1 MNNIVQN
8 VSLLAAQT
16 LPRIL
21 SQIGRDEN
29 VPDYGCC
36 DRNHHH
42 YKIRD
47 FSSIIIQQAGYAA
60 WCASLLP
67 ENAHIAD
74 GLRRTARATCLYWNK
89 RAQKFR
95 AFEEYYPWEEGYPP
109 VAFSTLAVAKLAL
122 AGIVDPQTIY
132 PGLRKAAHQHA
143 GYSTEFLGVCFI
155 ERRFFDII

>member
-1 MNNIVQN
+1 MTIQEKCR
-8 VSLLAAQT
+8 LLAAQT

-60 WCASLLP
+60 WC
-67 ENAHIAD
+67 H
-74 GLRRTARATCLYWNK
+74 RRCCTAMRQCRWDCW
-89 RAQKFR
+89 
-95 AFEEYYPWEEGYPP
+95 P
-109 VAFSTLAVAKLAL
+109 
-122 AGIVDPQTIY
+122 
-132 PGLRKAAHQHA
+132 
-143 GYSTEFLGVCFI
+143 
-155 ERRFFDII
+155 